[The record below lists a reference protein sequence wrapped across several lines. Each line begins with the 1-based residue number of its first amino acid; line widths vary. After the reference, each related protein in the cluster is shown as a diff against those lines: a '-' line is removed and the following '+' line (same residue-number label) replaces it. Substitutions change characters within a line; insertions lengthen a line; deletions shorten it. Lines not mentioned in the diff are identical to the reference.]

1 MEEIRINFYHYM
13 NSPQDPNYPLYK
25 KLQEL
30 STQLRQLQDHKANE
44 RASDPTSNYWIT
56 GDGSRSIIRQKSEV
70 EAARAAAF
78 AVEPTPAGTLIIKH
92 RGASL
97 EYTVLSTAGV
107 IKGIYFC
114 KEPDIGGV
122 VVKFSR
128 HNSTIDR
135 LSVLGRKFV
144 PYVDVYSQHIFL
156 KEDDAK
162 RLYDF
167 YTNRLLLD
175 NKSTIRAQE
184 AAARG
189 GAAPQLSLASAGGGA
204 APQLSL
210 ASAGG
215 GAAPQLS
222 LASAGGGGGRRKN
235 KSRKH

>member
-1 MEEIRINFYHYM
+1 M
-13 NSPQDPNYPLYK
+13 NP
-25 KLQEL
+25 
-30 STQLRQLQDHKANE
+30 
-44 RASDPTSNYWIT
+44 SNYWIT
-56 GDGSRSIIRQKSEV
+56 GDGSRTIIREKSEV

-97 EYTVLSTAGV
+97 EYTVISTAGV

-135 LSVLGRKFV
+135 LSVVGTAAGG
-144 PYVDVYSQHIFL
+144 QIFL

-189 GAAPQLSLASAGGGA
+189 GAAPPPPG
-204 APQLSL
+204 P
-210 ASAGG
+210 